1 MKSCTDLG
9 QCKKLSEILSPDS
22 TDMVITFDYIN
33 GEYTQNKPIA
43 RPYLEFQTE
52 LLRYYDEEE
61 ADRRAVPCWS
71 LSALLDILP
80 EHIRFGGHTWKFQ
93 LDHGGIYYM
102 NADTYDTETFSS
114 STGVLVDDAFEVIL
128 CLKEKRLL

>member
-9 QCKKLSEILSPDS
+9 QSRKLSEILSPDS
-22 TDMVITFDYIN
+22 ADMVITFDYIN

-43 RPYLEFQTE
+43 RPYLEFRTE

-61 ADRRAVPCWS
+61 ADKRAVPAWS
-71 LSALLDILP
+71 LSALLDVLP
-80 EHIRFGGHTWKFQ
+80 EHIRFDGHTWKFQ

-102 NADTYDTETFSS
+102 NAYTYFSS
-114 STGVLVDDAFEVIL
+114 STGVLVDDAFETIL